1 MIQLTPLEETTAVK
15 ELLHI
20 KETEAML
27 AGEKKGEK
35 RGEKKGEIIGTI
47 NTLQRVMRLTLTPR
61 ELLTKQTAEQLQ
73 TILAKLE
80 AKFQ

>member
-20 KETEAML
+20 KETEASI
-27 AGEKKGEK
+27 KGEL
-35 RGEKKGEIIGTI
+35 IGTI
-47 NTLQRVMRLTLTPR
+47 ITLQRVMKLTLAQR
-61 ELLTKQTAEQLQ
+61 ELLMKQSIEQLQ

>member
-27 AGEKKGEK
+27 AGEKKA
-35 RGEKKGEIIGTI
+35 KK
-47 NTLQRVMRLTLTPR
+47 
-61 ELLTKQTAEQLQ
+61 
-73 TILAKLE
+73 E
-80 AKFQ
+80 AKKKEN

>member
-15 ELLHI
+15 ELLQI
-20 KETEAML
+20 KETEASI
-27 AGEKKGEK
+27 KGEL
-35 RGEKKGEIIGTI
+35 IGTI

-61 ELLTKQTAEQLQ
+61 ELLIKQTSEQLQ